1 MLLPGHSEV
10 SPLVTMW
17 CQLQL
22 CTVSGKSYV
31 VVTVYTHFLFPFDH
45 R

>member
-1 MLLPGHSEV
+1 MLSGHSEV
-10 SPLVTMW
+10 SPLVTML

-31 VVTVYTHFLFPFDH
+31 VATAYAHFLFSLDH